1 MKPMPFSQSCENN
14 KWPILDILQR
24 VFTEPAL
31 ILEIGTGT
39 GQHAELFAAQMPHLT
54 WQPTDRPGDHELCRQ
69 RLNEAALPN
78 VEEPL
83 PMDVLDPAW
92 PISRADGAFSA
103 NTLHI
108 MGWDGVEALFRGLGS
123 VLSRGGYFCVYGPF
137 TEGGRFTSDSN
148 ARFHEH
154 LRSQDPA
161 MGIRDVDAL
170 KTLGEGT
177 GLALIEQY
185 PMPAN
190 NQLLVWQRR

>member
-1 MKPMPFSQSCENN
+1 MKPTPFSQSCENN
-14 KWPILDILQR
+14 KWPILQILQR

-39 GQHAELFAAQMPHLT
+39 GQHAEFFAQQMPHLQ
-54 WQPTDRPGDHELCRQ
+54 WQPTDRPGEHELCRE
-69 RLNEAALPN
+69 RLREAGLQSVA
-78 VEEPL
+78 EPL
-83 PMDVLDPAW
+83 PLDVLEPTW
-92 PISRADGAFSA
+92 PVSGVEGAFSA

-108 MGWDGVEALFRGLGS
+108 MGWDGVDALFRGLGS
-123 VLSRGGYFCVYGPF
+123 VLPPGGYFCVYGPF
-137 TEGGRFTSDSN
+137 NEHGHFTSDSN

-161 MGIRDVDAL
+161 MGIRDIDDL
-170 KTLGEGT
+170 KALGEGT
-177 GLALIEQY
+177 GLALIEQC

>member
-14 KWPILDILQR
+14 KWPILEKLQH
-24 VFTEPAL
+24 VFTQPGL

-39 GQHAELFAAQMPHLT
+39 GQHIELFAEQLPHLQ
-54 WQPTDRPGDHELCRQ
+54 WQPSDRPGEHELCRQ
-69 RLNEAALPN
+69 RLEAANLPN
-78 VEEPL
+78 VKAPL
-83 PMDVLDPAW
+83 PLDVLEPGW
-92 PISRADGAFSA
+92 PLSRADSAFSA

-108 MGWDGVEALFRGLGS
+108 MGWNGVEALFRGLGS
-123 VLSRGGYFCVYGPF
+123 LLPKGGYFCAYGPF
-137 TEGGRFTSDSN
+137 NQAGQFTSDSN

-161 MGIRDVDAL
+161 MGIRDIEDL
-170 KTLGEGT
+170 KPLGDGT
-177 GLALIEQY
+177 GLALIEQC

>member
-24 VFTEPAL
+24 VFKEPAL

-39 GQHAELFAAQMPHLT
+39 GQHAELFAAQMPYLK
-54 WQPTDRPGDHELCRQ
+54 WQPTDRPGEHELCRD
-69 RLNEAALPN
+69 RLNEAGLPN
-78 VEEPL
+78 VEDPL
-83 PMDVLDPAW
+83 PLDVLDSTW

-108 MGWDGVEALFRGLGS
+108 MGWDGVEALFSRLGS
-123 VLSRGGYFCVYGPF
+123 VLPSGGYFCVYGPF
-137 TEGGRFTSDSN
+137 NEGGRFTSDSN

-154 LRSQDPA
+154 LQSQDPA
-161 MGIRDVDAL
+161 MGIRDIDDL
-170 KTLGEGT
+170 RTLGEGT
-177 GLALIEQY
+177 GLALIEQC

>member
-14 KWPILDILQR
+14 KWPILEILQH
-24 VFTEPAL
+24 VFTQPGL

-39 GQHAELFAAQMPHLT
+39 GQHAELFAARMPHLK
-54 WQPTDRPGDHELCRQ
+54 WQPTDRPGDHELCVQ
-69 RLNEAALPN
+69 RLHEAGLAN
-78 VEEPL
+78 VEAPL
-83 PMDVLDPAW
+83 PLDVLDPSW
-92 PISRADGAFSA
+92 PVSRADGAFSA

-123 VLSRGGYFCVYGPF
+123 ILPEGGYFCVYGPF
-137 TEGGRFTSDSN
+137 NEGGRFTSDSN

-154 LRSQDPA
+154 LQSQDPA
-161 MGIRDVDAL
+161 MGIRDIDDL
-170 KTLGEGT
+170 GTLGEGM
-177 GLALIEQY
+177 GLALIEQC